1 MNYLYIYKL
10 AVTLARKLITA
21 QTDRNNNEDQNK
33 DFFNKAL
40 KNIFLNIFEKF
51 AVNNNLILNLDCEN
65 VLVKGNVWNTLGQP
79 IFPEL
84 CSNFVS
90 NKRFN
95 PEGVSLA
102 IGGGGSTA
110 YTAMIGYLRAL
121 LELEISPGLNAF
133 NSSQFIS
140 SNSGGSWFTGTYLF
154 ANGSN
159 FSSTDLLGK
168 YIEPSNINAA
178 TLANTNF
185 DNPIFMGQSIIN
197 APFIDF
203 MKEGIKNGIK
213 TGFLWNY
220 AIGKIFLTN
229 YNLFGALVSPNTYYA
244 SMMNN
249 LNPKLPK
256 PALPPSNA
264 PFWICN
270 AALLDTNIIEN
281 GVTQIQF
288 TPLYSGFPQ
297 ILGSSSNNTLIGGN
311 WVDTYA
317 FGCLA
322 PNSCLT
328 NSGCKPT
335 NLPLNVPKDQ
345 GGPLTLENMIG
356 TSSSAYAYDTLIISE
371 LLFGKSEKLDPIYNF
386 WSPNNPGVNQ
396 LSFTGDGAFSD
407 NTGILNLV
415 SRNCKYILAFITPT
429 SSFNSSETGF
439 CSSSLL
445 PLFGLA
451 TQSKCPNILKKSNR
465 DSVQIFESSEWPSF
479 SQQFLNKTQSG
490 GPSYARA
497 QLKVLPNA
505 QNGVVGN
512 YNVDLLVISLQ
523 PSSNF
528 NSLLPT
534 DITKT
539 FSKSI
544 GPFPKFP
551 NYPIVGP
558 NTLKLI
564 ELTKSQVNL
573 LQSYTYWSINDSS
586 NLALKNEIID
596 LYSKS
601 KINHL

>member
-1 MNYLYIYKL
+1 MVYLYIYKL
-10 AVTLARKLITA
+10 GLILARELIRVKAEKDDA
-21 QTDRNNNEDQNK
+21 QDENK
-33 DFFNKAL
+33 DFFNKIL
-40 KNIFLNIFEKF
+40 TNIFLNVFKEITL
-51 AVNNNLILNLDCEN
+51 NNKLNFNLNFEN
-65 VLVKGNVWNTLGQP
+65 VLVKGNVWNTLGKSN
-79 IFPEL
+79 FPEL
-84 CSNFVS
+84 CPNFVS
-90 NKRFN
+90 NKSFK

-110 YTAMIGYLRAL
+110 YIAMIGYLRAL
-121 LELEISPGLNAF
+121 LELEISPGTGLNAF

-154 ANGSN
+154 ANGSK

-168 YIEPSNINAA
+168 YIEPSNINVA

-185 DNPIFMGQSIIN
+185 DNPIFMGQCIID
-197 APFIDF
+197 APVIDF
-203 MKEGIKNGIK
+203 MKEGIKKGIS

-220 AIGKIFLTN
+220 AIGKIFLNN
-229 YNLFGALVSPNTYYA
+229 YNLFGTLVSPNTYYA
-244 SMMNN
+244 SMMNK
-249 LNPKLPK
+249 LNPNLPS

-270 AALLDTNIIEN
+270 ASLLDKNILQN
-281 GVTQIQF
+281 GITQIQF

-322 PNSCLT
+322 PNSRLT
-328 NSGCKPT
+328 NSGCKST
-335 NLPLNVPKDQ
+335 TLPLNVPKNQ

-356 TSSSAYAYDTLIISE
+356 TSSSAYAYDTLAISE
-371 LLFGKSEKLDPIYNF
+371 LLFGKSVKLDPIYNF
-386 WSPNNPGVNQ
+386 WSPNNPSVNQ
-396 LSFTGDGAFSD
+396 QSYTGDGGFSD
-407 NTGILNLV
+407 NTGILSLV
-415 SRNCKYILAFITPT
+415 SRKCKYILAFLTP
-429 SSFNSSETGF
+429 SSTFNSSETGF
-439 CSSSLL
+439 CDSSLL
-445 PLFGLA
+445 ELFGLF
-451 TQSKCPNILKKSNR
+451 TQSSCSDIFKQPNK
-465 DSVQIFESSEWPSF
+465 DSVQIFESSDWPSF
-479 SQQFLNKTQSG
+479 SQQFLNTTQSG

-497 QLKVLPNA
+497 KLKVLPNA

-528 NSLLPT
+528 HSLLPT
-534 DITKT
+534 DITNK
-539 FSKSI
+539 FSDSS
-544 GPFPKFP
+544 GEFP
-551 NYPIVGP
+551 NFPIFPIVGP
-558 NTLKLI
+558 NKFKFI
-564 ELTKSQVNL
+564 QLTKPQVNL

-601 KINHL
+601 NIF